1 MMSQTTNTDSTAIL
15 HLIEEGTIGAE
26 IGIWEGS
33 TSAKL
38 VKKKLK
44 KFYMV
49 DPYSIKGYIPAAEAN
64 DPTFSYEKYYQNY
77 ARMTGGS
84 DPDSFNRYY
93 DQVYNRVV
101 KKFGARPEVEIVR
114 KNSTEWF
121 NEFDGEKLDWI
132 YVDGDHSYT
141 GVINDLNNCL
151 KVVKKGGIIIGDDYK
166 WGRDGD
172 KGGVKKAVNEF
183 VEKNNYELVRHG
195 MNQFSIE
202 V

>member
-38 VKKKLK
+38 IKKKLK

-49 DPYSIKGYIPAAEAN
+49 DPYSIKGYVPAAEAN

-101 KKFGARPEVEIVR
+101 KKFGGRPEVEIVR

>member
-38 VKKKLK
+38 IKKKLK

-101 KKFGARPEVEIVR
+101 KKFGGRPEVEIVR